1 MRGSVYY
8 QSSQLVKQIFQA
20 GAKKEDKINPNH
32 EHYQMVSSYKTMES
46 YRRVWNNFFNYLLE
60 HWKIRNFEKISS
72 EHIQAYMDYK
82 IEYYPSKQYLEKISA
97 AIGKLEIALKN
108 FSKNI
113 HNENREYDFSIRQTI
128 LNEARDL
135 KLVASNYHNRAYKN
149 PMLLIS
155 NLKNPI
161 NQLAAKIQLEGGA
174 GIEGVALIKPE
185 QLLGIKIDKVTQVE
199 KGIIYTKEKGG
210 KQGEVLVSL
219 KTYAE
224 LENYLSLNSKFKINR
239 QDYYNDIKQAAIIS
253 KEVSEGSHGLR
264 WNFAK
269 RRMFE
274 YGKADYSYYDSLQEV
289 SYEMKHNRASIT
301 EHYLGGWFLFS
312 LKNLL
317 FLEIKKIT

>member
-32 EHYQMVSSYKTMES
+32 EYYQMVSSYKTMES

-72 EHIQAYMDYK
+72 EHVQAYMDYK

-97 AIGKLEIALKN
+97 ALGKLEIALKN

-135 KLVASNYHNRAYKN
+135 KLVASNYHNRAYKK

-174 GIEGVALIKPE
+174 RIEGVALIKPE

-239 QDYYNDIKQAAIIS
+239 QDYYNDIKQAALIS

-274 YGKADYSYYDSLQEV
+274 YGKADYTYSDSLQQV

-301 EHYLGGWFLFS
+301 EHYLGG
-312 LKNLL
+312 
-317 FLEIKKIT
+317 